1 MYKGGITMNYND
13 ILIQYIDKCPY
24 DDPIFIEEIKDYFK
38 EIVQDN
44 FENTFKN
51 IYVYI
56 NRLVKENKLSQFVK
70 GIYYKP
76 VKGIFGN
83 KPLNINKVIE
93 KKYICDKNGKKGYFT
108 GAYLFNKIGLT
119 TQVPKKV
126 LIVTN
131 ECPNAND
138 YNNKKLGVIIRKPKI
153 LINEDNYK
161 YLQLFD
167 LLINKDNI
175 KIEVDNEKE
184 IIYKFIRDNELKFEK
199 IFEYANKINNLKP
212 IMKLYELGGNNAK

>member
-1 MYKGGITMNYND
+1 MNYNN
-13 ILIQYIDKCPY
+13 ILIKYIDEYPY
-24 DDPIFIEEIKDYFK
+24 DEPIFIEEIKDYFK
-38 EIVQDN
+38 KIIQNN
-44 FENTFKN
+44 FETTFKN

-76 VKGIFGN
+76 TKGIFGS

-108 GAYLFNKIGLT
+108 GAYLFNKLGLT
-119 TQVPKKV
+119 TQIPKEI

-131 ECPNAND
+131 ECPNSND
-138 YNNKKLGVIIRKPKI
+138 YNNKNLGVTIRKPKTPVT
-153 LINEDNYK
+153 EDNYK

-167 LLINKDNI
+167 ILMNKDNI

-184 IIYKFIRDNELKFEK
+184 IIYKFIEDNQLNLEK
-199 IFEYANKINNLKP
+199 ILEYANKINNLKP
-212 IMKLYELGGNNAK
+212 IIRLYELGGKQC

>member
-1 MYKGGITMNYND
+1 MNYND
-13 ILIQYIDKCPY
+13 VLIKYIDECPY
-24 DDPIFIEEIKDYFK
+24 DEPIFIEEIKEYFK
-38 EIVQDN
+38 KIIQDN

-56 NRLVKENKLSQFVK
+56 NRLVKRNKLSQFIK

-76 VKGIFGN
+76 TKGIFGN

-93 KKYICDKNGKKGYFT
+93 KKYICDVNGKKGYFT

-119 TQVPKKV
+119 TQIPKEI

-131 ECPNAND
+131 ECPNNND
-138 YNNKKLGVIIRKPKI
+138 YNNKKLGVTIRQPKTI
-153 LINEDNYK
+153 VNEDNYR

-167 LLINKDNI
+167 ILINKDNI

-184 IIYKFIRDNELKFEK
+184 IIYKFIEDNNLEIEK
-199 IFEYANKINNLKP
+199 IFEYANKTNNLKS
-212 IMKLYELGGNNAK
+212 IMKLYELGGNNVK

>member
-1 MYKGGITMNYND
+1 MNYND
-13 ILIQYIDKCPY
+13 ILIKYIDNCPY
-24 DDPIFIEEIKDYFK
+24 DEPIFIEEIKVYFK
-38 EIVQDN
+38 KIIKDN
-44 FENTFKN
+44 FDHTFKN

-56 NRLVKENKLSQFVK
+56 NRLVKEEKLSQFIK

-76 VKGIFGN
+76 TKGELGN
-83 KPLNINKVIE
+83 KQLNINEVIK
-93 KKYICDKNGKKGYFT
+93 KKYICDENGKKGYFA

-119 TQVPKKV
+119 SQIPKEI

-131 ECPNAND
+131 ECPNNND
-138 YNNKKLGVIIRKPKI
+138 YNNKKLGVTIRKPKI
-153 LINEDNYK
+153 LVNEDNYK

-167 LLINKDNI
+167 ILINKDDI

-184 IIYKFIRDNELKFEK
+184 IIHKYIKENELEIEK

-212 IMKLYELGGNNAK
+212 IMKLYQLGGDNAK

>member
-93 KKYICDKNGKKGYFT
+93 KNIFVTKMEKRDILLELI
-108 GAYLFNKIGLT
+108 YL
-119 TQVPKKV
+119 
-126 LIVTN
+126 
-131 ECPNAND
+131 
-138 YNNKKLGVIIRKPKI
+138 IR
-153 LINEDNYK
+153 
-161 YLQLFD
+161 
-167 LLINKDNI
+167 
-175 KIEVDNEKE
+175 
-184 IIYKFIRDNELKFEK
+184 
-199 IFEYANKINNLKP
+199 
-212 IMKLYELGGNNAK
+212 

>member
-1 MYKGGITMNYND
+1 MNYNN
-13 ILIQYIDKCPY
+13 ILIKYIDEYPY
-24 DDPIFIEEIKDYFK
+24 DEPIFIEEIKDYFK
-38 EIVQDN
+38 KIIQNN
-44 FENTFKN
+44 FETTFKN

-76 VKGIFGN
+76 TKGIFGS

-108 GAYLFNKIGLT
+108 GAYLFNKLGLT
-119 TQVPKKV
+119 TQIPKEI

-131 ECPNAND
+131 ECPNSND
-138 YNNKKLGVIIRKPKI
+138 YNNKNLGVTIRKPKTPVT
-153 LINEDNYK
+153 EDNYK

-167 LLINKDNI
+167 ILMNKDNI

-184 IIYKFIRDNELKFEK
+184 IIYKFIDDNQLNLEK

-212 IMKLYELGGNNAK
+212 IIRLYELGGKQC

>member
-1 MYKGGITMNYND
+1 MNYNN
-13 ILIQYIDKCPY
+13 ILIKYIDEYPY
-24 DDPIFIEEIKDYFK
+24 DEPIFIEEIKDYFK
-38 EIVQDN
+38 KIIQNN
-44 FENTFKN
+44 FETTFKS

-76 VKGIFGN
+76 TKGIFGS

-108 GAYLFNKIGLT
+108 GAYLFNKLGLT
-119 TQVPKKV
+119 TQIPKEI

-131 ECPNAND
+131 ECPNSND
-138 YNNKKLGVIIRKPKI
+138 YNNKNLGVTIRKPKTPVT
-153 LINEDNYK
+153 EDNYK

-167 LLINKDNI
+167 ILMNKDNI

-184 IIYKFIRDNELKFEK
+184 IIYKFIEDNQLNLEK

-212 IMKLYELGGNNAK
+212 IIRLYELGGKQC

>member
-1 MYKGGITMNYND
+1 MCIGGVNVNYND
-13 ILIQYIDKCPY
+13 ILIKYIDKCPY
-24 DDPIFIEEIKDYFK
+24 DEPIFIEEIKDYFK
-38 EIVQDN
+38 KIVQDN
-44 FENTFKN
+44 FENVFKN

-56 NRLVKENKLSQFVK
+56 NRLVKENKLFQFIK

-76 VKGIFGN
+76 TKGVFGY
-83 KPLNINKVIE
+83 KQLNINKVIE
-93 KKYICDKNGKKGYFT
+93 KKYICDLNGKKGYFT
-108 GAYLFNKIGLT
+108 GAYLFNKMGLT
-119 TQVPKKV
+119 TQIPKKI

-153 LINEDNYK
+153 EINEDNYK

-167 LLINKDNI
+167 VLINKDNI
-175 KIEVDNEKE
+175 KIEADNEKE
-184 IIYKFIRDNELKFEK
+184 IIYKFIKDNQLELEK

-212 IMKLYELGGNNAK
+212 ITKLYELGGENAR

>member
-1 MYKGGITMNYND
+1 MNYNN
-13 ILIQYIDKCPY
+13 ILIKYIDEYPY
-24 DDPIFIEEIKDYFK
+24 DEPIFIEEIKDYFK
-38 EIVQDN
+38 KIIQNN
-44 FENTFKN
+44 FETTFKS

-76 VKGIFGN
+76 TKGIFGS

-108 GAYLFNKIGLT
+108 GAYLFNKLGLT
-119 TQVPKKV
+119 TQIPKEI
-126 LIVTN
+126 LIITN
-131 ECPNAND
+131 ECPNSND
-138 YNNKKLGVIIRKPKI
+138 YNNKNLGVTIRKPKTPVT
-153 LINEDNYK
+153 EDNYK

-167 LLINKDNI
+167 ILMNKDNI

-184 IIYKFIRDNELKFEK
+184 IIYKFIEDNQLNLEK

-212 IMKLYELGGNNAK
+212 IIRLYELGGKQC

>member
-1 MYKGGITMNYND
+1 M
-13 ILIQYIDKCPY
+13 
-24 DDPIFIEEIKDYFK
+24 
-38 EIVQDN
+38 
-44 FENTFKN
+44 
-51 IYVYI
+51 
-56 NRLVKENKLSQFVK
+56 
-70 GIYYKP
+70 
-76 VKGIFGN
+76 
-83 KPLNINKVIE
+83 
-93 KKYICDKNGKKGYFT
+93 
-108 GAYLFNKIGLT
+108 T

>member
-1 MYKGGITMNYND
+1 MNYNN
-13 ILIQYIDKCPY
+13 ILIKYIDEYPY
-24 DDPIFIEEIKDYFK
+24 DEPIFIEEIKDYFK
-38 EIVQDN
+38 KIIQNN
-44 FENTFKN
+44 FETTFKN

-76 VKGIFGN
+76 TKGIFGS

-108 GAYLFNKIGLT
+108 GAYLFNKLGLT
-119 TQVPKKV
+119 TQIPKEI

-131 ECPNAND
+131 ECPNSND
-138 YNNKKLGVIIRKPKI
+138 YNNKNLGVTIRKPKTTVT
-153 LINEDNYK
+153 EDNYK

-167 LLINKDNI
+167 ILMNKDNI

-184 IIYKFIRDNELKFEK
+184 IIYKFIDDNQLNFEK

-212 IMKLYELGGNNAK
+212 IIRLYELGGKQC

>member
-1 MYKGGITMNYND
+1 MNYND
-13 ILIQYIDKCPY
+13 ILVNYIDKCPY
-24 DDPIFIEEIKDYFK
+24 DEPIFIEEIKDYFK
-38 EIVQDN
+38 KIVQDN
-44 FENTFKN
+44 FENVFKN

-56 NRLVKENKLSQFVK
+56 NRLVKGKELSQFIK
-70 GIYYKP
+70 GVYYKP
-76 VKGIFGN
+76 KKGVFGN
-83 KPLNINKVIE
+83 KLLNINKVIE
-93 KKYICDKNGKKGYFT
+93 KKYICDENGIKGYFT
-108 GAYLFNKIGLT
+108 GAYLFNKVGLT
-119 TQVPKKV
+119 TQVPKEI
-126 LIVTN
+126 LIATN
-131 ECPNAND
+131 ECPNGND
-138 YNNKKLGVIIRKPKI
+138 YNNKNLGVTIRKPKT

-184 IIYKFIRDNELKFEK
+184 IIYKFIENNKLEFEK